1 MHEVRLAVP
10 GDRTRVTDTLVAAF
24 AGDPVLRY
32 LFPGDAE
39 YPLGAAE
46 FFGALFDKRVAAG
59 TAWVADDGRAV
70 ALWDGAD
77 ATGSS
82 DLGGLDPAVRARL
95 AEYDDAVHAALPS
108 EPFWYLGVL
117 GTHPDSAGKGWGR
130 ALMSAGIAAAGNL
143 PCLLETSNPAN
154 VGFYGRSGWQ
164 VAGEIDQPV
173 PTWILRI
180 DPVPPLARR

>member
-1 MHEVRLAVP
+1 MILDRTTETQRPFAQPVLNGERILEMTRMAREIPIAAEVR
-10 GDRTRVTDTLVAAF
+10 
-24 AGDPVLRY
+24 RY
-32 LFPGDAE
+32 GI
-39 YPLGAAE
+39 
-46 FFGALFDKRVAAG
+46 AL
-59 TAWVADDGRAV
+59 
-70 ALWDGAD
+70 
-77 ATGSS
+77 
-82 DLGGLDPAVRARL
+82 
-95 AEYDDAVHAALPS
+95 
-108 EPFWYLGVL
+108 VL